1 MQVTKD
7 TESSNPDR
15 HEQLSDAPP
24 SAKLVH
30 WVLERKGPATQGQLA
45 DETMLPQRTVRSAL
59 DTLEAEDLVQKDIY
73 IPDARKKVY
82 HAEPVRTA

>member
-1 MQVTKD
+1 MSTTTTTQ
-7 TESSNPDR
+7 EAGAER
-15 HEQLSDAPP
+15 QERLSDAPP

-30 WVLERKGPATQGQLA
+30 WELERHGPATQGQLT

-59 DTLEAEDLVQKDIY
+59 DALEASDLVWKERY